1 MNINGGKTQLLL
13 PDICSKNSGVIDL
26 KIDGS
31 VLDEKLSFK
40 MLLLYSSLS
49 FFLIFLY
56 WKYYV
61 VSIAK
66 TALKKIKPLICSTK
80 FLFLNAV

>member
-40 MLLLYSSLS
+40 MLLLYSSFCISYLS
-49 FFLIFLY
+49 VLEILRC
-56 WKYYV
+56 
-61 VSIAK
+61 VS
-66 TALKKIKPLICSTK
+66 C
-80 FLFLNAV
+80 